1 MRAPVKRR
9 LSEGKAKAIKK
20 WNEPNTRKKIGF
32 FFIFVSQL
40 VTFLGGVVC
49 IRSNGGRGGER
60 KRKREKT
67 VMCRIIFGE
76 LVNKFHIQRGKIK
89 YTYALTRKPTMT
101 GT

>member
-9 LSEGKAKAIKK
+9 LSEGKAKAKAIKK
-20 WNEPNTRKKIGF
+20 WNEPNTRKKFGF
-32 FFIFVSQL
+32 FFLHFRLSIGDVL
-40 VTFLGGVVC
+40 RWC
-49 IRSNGGRGGER
+49 IRSDGGE
-60 KRKREKT
+60 KEKT

>member
-20 WNEPNTRKKIGF
+20 WNEPNSRKNPF
-32 FFIFVSQL
+32 FFIFISQL
-40 VTFLGGVVC
+40 ATSIGK
-49 IRSNGGRGGER
+49 NGGE
-60 KRKREKT
+60 KKLKT

>member
-1 MRAPVKRR
+1 MNRTP
-9 LSEGKAKAIKK
+9 EKK
-20 WNEPNTRKKIGF
+20 SDF

-40 VTFLGGVVC
+40 VTFLGGVLEATVTV
-49 IRSNGGRGGER
+49 GRERER
-60 KRKREKT
+60 KKT